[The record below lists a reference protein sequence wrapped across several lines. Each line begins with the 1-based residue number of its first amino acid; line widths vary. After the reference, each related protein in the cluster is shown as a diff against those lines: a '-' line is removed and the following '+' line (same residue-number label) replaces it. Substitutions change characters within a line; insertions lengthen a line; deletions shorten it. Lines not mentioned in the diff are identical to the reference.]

1 MKGLRKALLVAI
13 TFACGVLGLIL
24 FRWTPTTGTGILVYV
39 ALFAALIV
47 LAIFLAPQKGAG
59 YWPKKPED

>member
-13 TFACGVLGLIL
+13 TFAYGVLGLIL

-39 ALFAALIV
+39 ALFATLIV
-47 LAIFLAPQKGAG
+47 LAIFLSPQNGAG
-59 YWPKKPED
+59 WWPKKPED

>member
-47 LAIFLAPQKGAG
+47 LAIFLSPQNGAG
-59 YWPKKPED
+59 WWPKKPED